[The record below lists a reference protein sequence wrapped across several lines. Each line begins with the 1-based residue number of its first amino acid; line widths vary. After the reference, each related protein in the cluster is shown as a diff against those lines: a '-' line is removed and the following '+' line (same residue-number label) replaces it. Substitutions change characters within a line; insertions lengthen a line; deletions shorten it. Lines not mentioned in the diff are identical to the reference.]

1 MDEIMDIARLHG
13 LAVVEDV
20 AHAPGAAYRGKK
32 LGTIGDVGCFS
43 FFSNKNMTTG
53 EGGMIVTD
61 NDDLAEKIRLLRSHG
76 MTTLT
81 LDRHKGHAHSYDVL
95 DLGYNYRIDEIR
107 AAIGIEQLKKLE
119 KNNEARKNIVSLY
132 RNFLQDIAEVTIP
145 FSNDVDEPAFHI
157 FPILLEPNIDIE
169 LFRKK
174 LREKGIQTSVHYP
187 PIHLFTF
194 YRQRFG
200 YQEGLLPITE
210 AIAKR
215 EVTLPLYPQME
226 PSAVAYIVDEIK
238 NALYTK

>member
-1 MDEIMDIARLHG
+1 MRRGTRTGGNFSAPSAMS
-13 LAVVEDV
+13 V
-20 AHAPGAAYRGKK
+20 AS
-32 LGTIGDVGCFS
+32 V
-43 FFSNKNMTTG
+43 FFSYKNMTTG